1 MPSAVVWIAHLAPIG
16 WAVVSSSAAV
26 LLLDRVR
33 R

>member
-16 WAVVSSSAAV
+16 SAVVSSSAAV
-26 LLLDRVR
+26 LLLDLLR